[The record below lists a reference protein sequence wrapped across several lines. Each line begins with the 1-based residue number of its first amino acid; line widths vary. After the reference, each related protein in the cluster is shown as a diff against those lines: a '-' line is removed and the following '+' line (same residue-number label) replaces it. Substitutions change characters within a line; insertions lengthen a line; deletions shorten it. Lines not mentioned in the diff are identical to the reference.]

1 MCIICSHPV
10 AFYPSYPFS
19 FYNKSWGTAKR
30 TWILSILFLL
40 LCIYQIQ
47 TLIVDQKK
55 HSSWAHQ
62 NNNVFWMCFLF
73 LTWTWAYFWQD
84 MDRKCTVFIKNEHF
98 LTNCVLHVC
107 WLCTLAS
114 FLSFAFTSV
123 SFVFVAPGDFSLT
136 CASGEVPFIE
146 RWHLKMTGM
155 KQHSNKKCAQNTF
168 KLISTHFGV
177 HMWHPL
183 GVEKGHLVECFL
195 SGDFDGPAL
204 IPNGPDPLDDIHLGS
219 VWHMSIF

>member
-1 MCIICSHPV
+1 M
-10 AFYPSYPFS
+10 
-19 FYNKSWGTAKR
+19 
-30 TWILSILFLL
+30 
-40 LCIYQIQ
+40 
-47 TLIVDQKK
+47 
-55 HSSWAHQ
+55 
-62 NNNVFWMCFLF
+62 
-73 LTWTWAYFWQD
+73 
-84 MDRKCTVFIKNEHF
+84 
-98 LTNCVLHVC
+98 
-107 WLCTLAS
+107 
-114 FLSFAFTSV
+114 
-123 SFVFVAPGDFSLT
+123 APGDFSLT

-219 VWHMSIF
+219 V